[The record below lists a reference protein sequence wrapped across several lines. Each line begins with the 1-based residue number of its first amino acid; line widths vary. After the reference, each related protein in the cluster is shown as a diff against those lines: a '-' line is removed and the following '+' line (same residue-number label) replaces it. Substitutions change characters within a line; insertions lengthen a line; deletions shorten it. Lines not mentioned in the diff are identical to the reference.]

1 MDDEPESLLM
11 DPYLALPPLPFQQI
25 LSSLDSRS
33 LAIAGCISRS
43 WKAITGLPNLW
54 ERHCEVRMETLIH
67 P

>member
-1 MDDEPESLLM
+1 M

-43 WKAITGLPNLW
+43 WKAIADLPVLW
-54 ERHCEVRMETLIH
+54 GRHCEVIRELIH
-67 P
+67 VMCNLASA